1 MIDIV
6 HVHTFSQWQQYHN
19 FGDLIKLSLNRCREA
34 NPTSWYKTV
43 ITALKELFLAHLE
56 ESGGERVDQT
66 SQDWAELKE
75 LAKRFALSLGFDAT
89 KVRLPL
95 VGIHR

>member
-1 MIDIV
+1 MHITPV
-6 HVHTFSQWQQYHN
+6 QQYHN

-43 ITALKELFLAHLE
+43 IEALKELFLAHLE
-56 ESGGERVDQT
+56 EAGEGRVDQT
-66 SQDWAELKE
+66 SPQWADLKE
-75 LAKRFALSLGFDAT
+75 LAKKFALSMGFDAT

-95 VGIHR
+95 VGIHRQVKGGMV